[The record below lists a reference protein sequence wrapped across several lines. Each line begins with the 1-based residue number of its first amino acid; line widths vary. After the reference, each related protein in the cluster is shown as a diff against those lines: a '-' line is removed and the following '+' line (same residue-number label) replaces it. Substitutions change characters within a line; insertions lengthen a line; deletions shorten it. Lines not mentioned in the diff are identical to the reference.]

1 MFIDSFDEYR
11 QSNATLLVMVVSER
25 LDDGMRIWY
34 KHPHKGFL
42 PENYTKDSQ
51 MINPI
56 SYDLNDFHLSENGDI
71 P

>member
-1 MFIDSFDEYR
+1 MYI
-11 QSNATLLVMVVSER
+11 QSNATLLVMVVLER
-25 LDDGMRIWY
+25 LVDGMRIWY

-56 SYDLNDFHLSENGDI
+56 SYDLNNCRLSENGDMQ
-71 P
+71 